1 MEISHLSRLS
11 FLHGTGLPTLSCFC
25 LVCRPARVKIWGTA
39 LEASLSAGRG
49 RREPRKKLFRFL
61 EGVVSLFL
69 GDPVCLCRLLHRT
82 PQLKQLHNWTAMT
95 LARGPHGR

>member
-1 MEISHLSRLS
+1 VEGSKQSQTER
-11 FLHGTGLPTLSCFC
+11 
-25 LVCRPARVKIWGTA
+25 CRTRDPMVSW
-39 LEASLSAGRG
+39 
-49 RREPRKKLFRFL
+49 
-61 EGVVSLFL
+61 VVSLFL